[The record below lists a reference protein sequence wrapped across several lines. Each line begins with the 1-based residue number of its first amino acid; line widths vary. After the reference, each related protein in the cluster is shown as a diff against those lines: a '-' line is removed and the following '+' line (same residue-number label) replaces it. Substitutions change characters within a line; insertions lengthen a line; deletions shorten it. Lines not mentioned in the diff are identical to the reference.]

1 MEKIKEKLSQIT
13 TFIFD
18 FDGVLSDGKIYVFP
32 DGDQIRATSVKDG
45 YAIQYALKK
54 GYHVA
59 IISGGFSDTM
69 RLRYKTFPGMDIF
82 LSVPDK
88 VAKLNEYMKEKG
100 LSRGQVLIMGD
111 DIPDYDMMQLGS
123 VRYSLTNFGGVFSWR
138 LNPDPE
144 NPVTKWRMMQFGV
157 GYNRINDFNNR
168 ISSTGLSN
176 GSSWTNNVVNMSNG
190 IHYNNLTPA
199 CIHSRPRHPPR
210 SRGNAGF
217 PNLRGPHSR

>member
-88 VAKLNEYMKEKG
+88 VAKLNEYMQEKG
-100 LSRGQVLIMGD
+100 ISREQVLIMGD
-111 DIPDYDMMQLGS
+111 DIPDYEMMQLAGVKCS
-123 VRYSLTNFGGVFSWR
+123 PADGATEIQAIADYVSPKGGGCGCVRDVIEQTLKAQGQWFGEG
-138 LNPDPE
+138 
-144 NPVTKWRMMQFGV
+144 
-157 GYNRINDFNNR
+157 
-168 ISSTGLSN
+168 
-176 GSSWTNNVVNMSNG
+176 
-190 IHYNNLTPA
+190 A
-199 CIHSRPRHPPR
+199 CIW
-210 SRGNAGF
+210 
-217 PNLRGPHSR
+217 